1 MTRQYLFKY
10 SLLEVLFGKE
20 NELIITIL
28 DHIIIY
34 GSFSF
39 TNELIF
45 YTYWLKKFVFII
57 MLPFAETRNK
67 AMQIYYTFIFA

>member
-1 MTRQYLFKY
+1 M
-10 SLLEVLFGKE
+10 
-20 NELIITIL
+20 TIL

-39 TNELIF
+39 TSELLF